1 MTPRPTKIALGTTLA
16 LTVAALT
23 VLGHARGDRTLSP
36 EEAIPLL
43 WILTGLFF
51 LRVVGQVLVAL
62 RGPSWLPPM
71 DDWNLTPYRLL
82 LPTQIFILGV
92 MAWID
97 LSVSRGAEVPSKLG
111 DTVGIGLIVF
121 GAAYAAAMALRYA
134 VRMARTPEARW
145 FGGTIPIVFHVVL
158 ATYLVALG
166 SFYGHH

>member
-16 LTVAALT
+16 LTVATLT
-23 VLGHARGDRTLSP
+23 ALGHTGGDGALLA
-36 EEAIPLL
+36 EDVAPLL
-43 WILTGLFF
+43 WILTGLFV

-62 RGPSWLPPM
+62 RAPSWLPPM
-71 DDWNLTPYRLL
+71 SDWNLTPYRLL
-82 LPTQIFILGV
+82 LPTQIFILAV

-97 LSVSRGAEVPSKLG
+97 LSVSRGAAGASKPG
-111 DTVGIGLIVF
+111 DTVGLALIVL
-121 GAAYAAAMALRYA
+121 GAAYAAAMALRYI

-166 SFYGHH
+166 SLYGHH